1 MISVLIFDLQGY
13 CRRVICPRDYY
24 VLKGKCV
31 PLYRSITGVDINV
44 KIEIALKD
52 ENPTELFSDVLIK
65 LRKIVNIS
73 LANFVTLQSREMSV
87 WYGPKGS
94 KDRDKYFMF
103 DIFLFNSSGTIDI
116 SASLNEIRN
125 FYNNLKAQDSIRLLN
140 DDEKKLEI
148 NFNDRVIPKFRHR
161 QYNDMSI
168 NGDGSLRI
176 LVGRK
181 LEELHGRPS
190 LLVSN
195 VNWCYRVPFDT
206 LDETVMIGNGVY
218 FIKPA
223 DIIVYKNQLDK
234 INKVVPEKIH
244 LLYLCLD
251 LFISHIDERNSDKT
265 SYDPTRL
272 KSNTDDENI
281 DMTFSTIVNIIITA
295 VALGLC
301 LVCALCKIHYTSMKP
316 TVQSVIQASPDMEIV
331 SNVGMT
337 EDGTHYIEMAENN
350 LDLDTNADA
359 DASETE
365 PNSKDV
371 PDIHYQP

>member
-1 MISVLIFDLQGY
+1 M
-13 CRRVICPRDYY
+13 
-24 VLKGKCV
+24 

-52 ENPTELFSDVLIK
+52 ESPTELFSDVLIE

-73 LANFVTLQSREMSV
+73 LAKCVTLQSREMSV

-103 DIFLFNSSGTIDI
+103 DIFLFNSSGTIDY
-116 SASLNEIRN
+116 SASLNEIRE

-140 DDEKKLEI
+140 GDEKKLEI
-148 NFNDRVIPKFRHR
+148 NFNDRVIPMFR
-161 QYNDMSI
+161 QYMYNDMSI

-181 LEELHGRPS
+181 LEELDAIPS
-190 LLVSN
+190 MLVSN

-206 LDETVMIGNGVY
+206 LDETVRIGTGVY

-223 DIIVYKNQLDK
+223 DMIVYKNQFDR
-234 INKVVPEKIH
+234 IDNIVPEEFH

-251 LFISHIDERNSDKT
+251 LFIIHIDEGNSDIT
-265 SYDPTRL
+265 SDDPTRL
-272 KSNTDDENI
+272 QSNTDDDNNN
-281 DMTFSTIVNIIITA
+281 MTFSTPDSIIITA
-295 VALGLC
+295 VALSLC
-301 LVCALCKIHYTSMKP
+301 LVCALCKIRYTFIK
-316 TVQSVIQASPDMEIV
+316 TNVQSVIQASPDMGIV
-331 SNVGMT
+331 SDAGMT
-337 EDGTHYIEMAENN
+337 EDGTQHIEMAGENLG
-350 LDLDTNADA
+350 LDTTNADN

-365 PNSKDV
+365 TNSKDDSDMHLH
-371 PDIHYQP
+371 P